1 MKAATEK
8 LSKLFELIVQAIGSC
23 MFCIVFILCIL
34 IMGAGIT
41 YLLTPTAVA
50 EDTSAAAENQNAS
63 AAENKPA
70 AIECG
75 SCGAHVYEY
84 WYVENINDGTP
95 VEVCRYCYENYID
108 NTVAENTATEN

>member
-8 LSKLFELIVQAIGSC
+8 LSKLFELIVQALGSC
-23 MFCIVFILCIL
+23 IFCIVFILCIL
-34 IMGAGIT
+34 ITGVGISC
-41 YLLTPTAVA
+41 LLTENNTPAVA
-50 EDTSAAAENQNAS
+50 ENRYAS
-63 AAENKPA
+63 AAENQPT

-95 VEVCRYCYENYID
+95 VKICRYCYENCI
-108 NTVAENTATEN
+108 ANTATEN